1 MRRRAP
7 YRERAATRSYN
18 GPVRRVLLL
27 IPSATYRADA
37 FLAAAERLG
46 AEIVVG
52 SNRAPAL
59 ASARML
65 HVDYED
71 PEAGPQQ
78 IAAFAHDHPLDAI
91 LAIDDQGV
99 ALASRAARWLEL
111 PHNPID
117 AVLATRNKLSLR
129 RRLAEAGLASPK
141 HLAAVI
147 RDDPTVLAERAPYP
161 CVLKPLALSG
171 SRGVIRADN
180 PPTFVAAFQRLRA
193 LLSNPEIAAECGDAA
208 AGVLIEE
215 FIPGT
220 EVALEGLLEHG
231 DLQLLALFD
240 KPDPLDGPY
249 FEETI
254 YVTPSRL
261 PQKEQETIAATAAR
275 AAHALGLHSGP
286 VHIELRINEDGIWP
300 IDLAARTI
308 GGHCARAFTFAGGVS
323 LEELVLRQALDEAP
337 NVERDSL
344 ASGVMMIPVPGEGI
358 LQAVHGVDK
367 ARAVPL
373 ITEVLITVTAG
384 RRLVPLPEGGEYPG
398 FIFARGEAPG
408 AVEAALRRAHAALTF
423 ELDTSSADSPSS
435 PAERS
440 RPSSP

>member
-1 MRRRAP
+1 MRRI
-7 YRERAATRSYN
+7 
-18 GPVRRVLLL
+18 LLL

-59 ASARML
+59 ASTNVL

-71 PEAGPQQ
+71 SEAGPQQ
-78 IAAFAHDHPLDAI
+78 IAAFAHDHPLNAI
-91 LAIDDQGV
+91 LAVDDQGV
-99 ALASRAARWLEL
+99 ALASRAARWLDL

-117 AVLATRNKLSLR
+117 AVLATRNKLNLR
-129 RRLAEAGLASPK
+129 RRLAAAALASPEY
-141 HLAAVI
+141 LAAGI
-147 RDDPTVLAERAPYP
+147 HDDPAVLAERAPYP

-180 PPTFVAAFQRLRA
+180 PPAFVAMFERLRA
-193 LLSNPEIAAECGDAA
+193 LLADPEIAAECGDAA
-208 AGVLIEE
+208 AGVLIER

-220 EVALEGLLEHG
+220 EVALEGLLERG
-231 DLQLLALFD
+231 DLQPLALFD
-240 KPDPLDGPY
+240 KPDPLNGPY

-261 PQKEQETIAATAAR
+261 PQKEQKAIIATAAQAAR
-275 AAHALGLHSGP
+275 AIGLHSGP
-286 VHIELRINEDGIWP
+286 VHIELRINGDGIWP
-300 IDLAARTI
+300 IDIAARTI
-308 GGHCARAFTFAGGVS
+308 GGHCARALTFADDTS
-323 LEELVLRQALDEAP
+323 LEDLVLRQALDEAP
-337 NVERDSL
+337 KVERDPL
-344 ASGVMMIPVPGEGI
+344 ASGVMMIPVPEEGI
-358 LQAVHGVDK
+358 LRAIHGVDE

-398 FIFARGEAPG
+398 FIFARGKTPG
-408 AVEAALRRAHAALTF
+408 AVEAALRQAHAALTF
-423 ELDTSSADSPSS
+423 ELDLSSADSTPS
-435 PAERS
+435 PTK
-440 RPSSP
+440 

>member
-1 MRRRAP
+1 MRRI
-7 YRERAATRSYN
+7 
-18 GPVRRVLLL
+18 LLL

-59 ASARML
+59 ASTSVL

-78 IAAFAHDHPLDAI
+78 IAAFAHDHPLNAI

-99 ALASRAARWLEL
+99 ALASRAARWLDL

-117 AVLATRNKLSLR
+117 AILATRNKLNLR
-129 RRLAEAGLASPK
+129 RRLAAAGLASPEY
-141 HLAAVI
+141 LAASI
-147 RDDPTVLAERAPYP
+147 HDDPAVLAERAPYP

-180 PPTFVAAFQRLRA
+180 PPAFVAAFERLRA
-193 LLSNPEIAAECGDAA
+193 LLADPETAAECGDAA
-208 AGVLIEE
+208 AEVLIER

-220 EVALEGLLEHG
+220 EVALEGLLARD
-231 DLQLLALFD
+231 DLQPLALFD

-261 PQKEQETIAATAAR
+261 PQKEQEAIIATAAQAAR
-275 AAHALGLHSGP
+275 AIGLHSGP
-286 VHIELRINEDGIWP
+286 AHIELRINGDGIWP
-300 IDLAARTI
+300 IDIAARTI
-308 GGHCARAFTFAGGVS
+308 GGHCARALTFADGTS
-323 LEELVLRQALDEAP
+323 LEDLVLRQALEEAP
-337 NVERDSL
+337 KVERDPL
-344 ASGVMMIPVPGEGI
+344 ASGVMMIPIPGEGI
-358 LQAVHGVDK
+358 LRAVHGVEE

-373 ITEVLITVTAG
+373 ITEVLITITAG

-398 FIFARGEAPG
+398 FIFARGETPG
-408 AVEAALRRAHAALTF
+408 AVEAALRQAHAALNF
-423 ELDTSSADSPSS
+423 ELDTSSADSTPSLVK
-435 PAERS
+435 
-440 RPSSP
+440 

>member
-1 MRRRAP
+1 MRRI
-7 YRERAATRSYN
+7 
-18 GPVRRVLLL
+18 LLL

-52 SNRAPAL
+52 SNHAPAL
-59 ASARML
+59 ASTSVL

-78 IAAFAHDHPLDAI
+78 IAAFAHDHPLNAI
-91 LAIDDQGV
+91 LAVDDQGV
-99 ALASRAARWLEL
+99 ALASRAARWLDL

-117 AVLATRNKLSLR
+117 AVLATRNKLNLR
-129 RRLAEAGLASPK
+129 RRLAAAALASPEY
-141 HLAAVI
+141 LAAGI
-147 RDDPTVLAERAPYP
+147 HDDPAVLVERAPYP

-180 PPTFVAAFQRLRA
+180 PPAFVAAFERLRA
-193 LLSNPEIAAECGDAA
+193 LLTDPEIAAECGDAA
-208 AGVLIEE
+208 AGVLIER

-220 EVALEGLLEHG
+220 EVALEGLLERG
-231 DLQLLALFD
+231 ELQLLALFD

-254 YVTPSRL
+254 YITPSRL
-261 PQKEQETIAATAAR
+261 PQKEQEAIIATAAQAAR
-275 AAHALGLHSGP
+275 AIGLHSGP
-286 VHIELRINEDGIWP
+286 VHIELRINGDGIWP
-300 IDLAARTI
+300 IDVAARTI
-308 GGHCARAFTFAGGVS
+308 GGHCARALTFADGTS
-323 LEELVLRQALDEAP
+323 LEDLVLRQALDEAP
-337 NVERDSL
+337 KVERDPL

-358 LQAVHGVDK
+358 LRAVRGVEE

-373 ITEVLITVTAG
+373 ITEVLITIPAG

-398 FIFARGEAPG
+398 FIFARGETSD
-408 AVEAALRRAHAALTF
+408 AVEAALRQAHAALNF
-423 ELDTSSADSPSS
+423 ELDLSSAGSTPSPVK
-435 PAERS
+435 
-440 RPSSP
+440 

>member
-1 MRRRAP
+1 MRRI
-7 YRERAATRSYN
+7 
-18 GPVRRVLLL
+18 LLL

-59 ASARML
+59 ASTSVL

-78 IAAFAHDHPLDAI
+78 IAAFAHDHPLNAI
-91 LAIDDQGV
+91 LAVDDQGV
-99 ALASRAARWLEL
+99 ALASRAARWLDL

-117 AVLATRNKLSLR
+117 AVLATRNKLNLR
-129 RRLAEAGLASPK
+129 RRLAAAALASPEY
-141 HLAAVI
+141 LAAGI
-147 RDDPTVLAERAPYP
+147 HDDPAVLAERAPYP

-180 PPTFVAAFQRLRA
+180 PPAFVAAFERLRA
-193 LLSNPEIAAECGDAA
+193 LLTDPEIAAECGDAA
-208 AGVLIEE
+208 AGVLIER

-220 EVALEGLLEHG
+220 EVALEGLLERG
-231 DLQLLALFD
+231 KLQLLALFD

-254 YVTPSRL
+254 YITPSRL
-261 PQKEQETIAATAAR
+261 PQKEQEAIIATAAQAAR
-275 AAHALGLHSGP
+275 AIGLHSGP
-286 VHIELRINEDGIWP
+286 AHIELRINGDGIWP
-300 IDLAARTI
+300 IDVAARTI
-308 GGHCARAFTFAGGVS
+308 GGHCARALTFADDTS
-323 LEELVLRQALDEAP
+323 LEDLVLRQALDEAP
-337 NVERDSL
+337 KVERDPL
-344 ASGVMMIPVPGEGI
+344 ASGVMMIPVPGEGT
-358 LQAVHGVDK
+358 LRAVRGVEE

-384 RRLVPLPEGGEYPG
+384 RRVVPLPEGGEYPG
-398 FIFARGEAPG
+398 FIFARGETPG
-408 AVEAALRRAHAALTF
+408 AVEAALRQAHAALKF
-423 ELDTSSADSPSS
+423 ELDMSSADSTAS
-435 PAERS
+435 PVK
-440 RPSSP
+440 

>member
-1 MRRRAP
+1 MRRI
-7 YRERAATRSYN
+7 
-18 GPVRRVLLL
+18 LLL

-59 ASARML
+59 ASTSVL

-78 IAAFAHDHPLDAI
+78 IAAFAHDHPLNAI
-91 LAIDDQGV
+91 LAVDDQGV
-99 ALASRAARWLEL
+99 ALASRAARWLDL

-117 AVLATRNKLSLR
+117 AVLATRNKLNLR
-129 RRLAEAGLASPK
+129 RRLAAAALASPEY
-141 HLAAVI
+141 LAAGI
-147 RDDPTVLAERAPYP
+147 HDDPAVLAERAPYP

-180 PPTFVAAFQRLRA
+180 PPAFVAAFKRLRT
-193 LLSNPEIAAECGDAA
+193 LLADPEIATECGDAA
-208 AGVLIEE
+208 AGVLIER

-220 EVALEGLLEHG
+220 EVALEGLLERG
-231 DLQLLALFD
+231 ELQLLALFD

-254 YVTPSRL
+254 YITPSRL
-261 PQKEQETIAATAAR
+261 PQKEQEAIIATAAQAAR
-275 AAHALGLHSGP
+275 AIGLHSGP
-286 VHIELRINEDGIWP
+286 VHIELRINGDGIWP
-300 IDLAARTI
+300 IDVAARTI
-308 GGHCARAFTFAGGVS
+308 GGHCARALTFADGTS
-323 LEELVLRQALDEAP
+323 LEDLVLRQALDKAP
-337 NVERDSL
+337 KVERDPL

-358 LQAVHGVDK
+358 LRAVRGVEE

-384 RRLVPLPEGGEYPG
+384 RRLAPLPEGGEYPG
-398 FIFARGEAPG
+398 FIFARGETPG
-408 AVEAALRRAHAALTF
+408 AVEAALRQAHAALNF
-423 ELDTSSADSPSS
+423 ELDMSSTDSTPS
-435 PAERS
+435 PVK
-440 RPSSP
+440 

>member
-1 MRRRAP
+1 MRRI
-7 YRERAATRSYN
+7 
-18 GPVRRVLLL
+18 LLL

-52 SNRAPAL
+52 SDRAPAL
-59 ASARML
+59 ASTSVL

-78 IAAFAHDHPLDAI
+78 IAAFAHDHPLNAI

-99 ALASRAARWLEL
+99 ALASRAARWLDL

-117 AVLATRNKLSLR
+117 AVLATRNKLNLR
-129 RRLAEAGLASPK
+129 RRLAAARLASPEY
-141 HLAAVI
+141 LAAGI
-147 RDDPTVLAERAPYP
+147 HDDPAVLAERAPYP

-180 PPTFVAAFQRLRA
+180 PPAFIAAFERLRA
-193 LLSNPEIAAECGDAA
+193 LLADPETAAECGDAA
-208 AGVLIEE
+208 AGVLIER

-220 EVALEGLLEHG
+220 EVALEGLLARG
-231 DLQLLALFD
+231 DLQPLALFD

-261 PQKEQETIAATAAR
+261 PQKEQEAIIATAAQAAR
-275 AAHALGLHSGP
+275 AIGLHSGP
-286 VHIELRINEDGIWP
+286 AHIELRINGDGIWP
-300 IDLAARTI
+300 IDIAARTI
-308 GGHCARAFTFAGGVS
+308 GGHCARALTFADGTS
-323 LEELVLRQALDEAP
+323 LEDLVLRQALEEAP
-337 NVERDSL
+337 KVERDPL
-344 ASGVMMIPVPGEGI
+344 ASGVMMIPIPREGI
-358 LQAVHGVDK
+358 LRAVHGVEE

-398 FIFARGEAPG
+398 FIFARGETPG
-408 AVEAALRRAHAALTF
+408 AVEAALRQAHAALNF
-423 ELDTSSADSPSS
+423 ELDMSSADSTPS
-435 PAERS
+435 PVK
-440 RPSSP
+440 